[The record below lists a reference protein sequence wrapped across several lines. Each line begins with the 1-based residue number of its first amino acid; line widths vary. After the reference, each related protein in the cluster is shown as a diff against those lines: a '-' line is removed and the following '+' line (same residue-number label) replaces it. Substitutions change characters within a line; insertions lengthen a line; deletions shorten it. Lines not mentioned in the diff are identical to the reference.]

1 MSDVMDERPRSAAV
15 TKRDLVEGNFGALD
29 QQRVGNVAV
38 SNETGGIRFAS
49 ALEVMDFAKLMAMA
63 DKAVPPDFRGNAG
76 MCLAV
81 TMQAVEWRMSPFQVA
96 NKAYVVNDRLA
107 FESQLLHAVIE
118 ARAPLKERLDC
129 TYSGEGPTRK
139 VKIIGKFLDGT
150 VREYESPELL
160 KIKKKSPLWTDD
172 PDQQLFYY
180 GSRSWARKWC
190 PDVLLGIYSR
200 EEVQENPHIGQE
212 EPRTSG
218 LHARLVNGNVSRDE
232 GHKEGQ
238 TEQEL
243 KTVNGKSEDK
253 AAGPAQAAA
262 EPEHAEHE
270 EATEGFSPDS
280 ALDVAG
286 FSDKTIA
293 VLKQHGIE
301 SLAGVL
307 VLTETEL
314 KGMKGVAK
322 AMVGHIKTTVEKHG
336 FALRSE
342 EKTAA
347 EAAEQEMTEPHNVK
361 EWEVYCRA
369 WIDKAKRERWTPAD
383 IRKRWNDERALR
395 NNCGLTSEER
405 DPVQQVMVAICK
417 ELGE

>member
-1 MSDVMDERPRSAAV
+1 MSEIAEQERPSGALTR
-15 TKRDLVEGNFGALD
+15 RDLADQNFGALN
-29 QQRVGNVAV
+29 QTRVDAV
-38 SNETGGIRFAS
+38 KITPSAGGIAFAS
-49 ALEVMDFAKLMAMA
+49 ALEVIEFAKLMAMS
-63 DKAVPPDFRGNAG
+63 DKAVPADFRANAG
-76 MCLAV
+76 MCLAIV
-81 TMQAVEWRMSPFQVA
+81 MQAVEWRMSPFQVA

-107 FESQLLHAVIE
+107 YESMLIHAVIE

-129 TYSGEGPTRK
+129 TYSGDGLGRK
-139 VKIIGKFLDGT
+139 VKIIGNFIDGT
-150 VREYESPELL
+150 VREYESPELS
-160 KIKKKSPLWTDD
+160 KIKKKSPLWVDD

-190 PDVLLGIYSR
+190 PDVLLGIYSK
-200 EEVQENPHIGQE
+200 EEMEADPQLGRD
-212 EPRTSG
+212 EPPLPG
-218 LHARLVNGNVSRDE
+218 LHARLVNGSVSRDE
-232 GHKEGQ
+232 GHKDGHAEA
-238 TEQEL
+238 EL
-243 KTVNGKSEDK
+243 KTINGKSNDK
-253 AAGPAQAAA
+253 VESTPVTA